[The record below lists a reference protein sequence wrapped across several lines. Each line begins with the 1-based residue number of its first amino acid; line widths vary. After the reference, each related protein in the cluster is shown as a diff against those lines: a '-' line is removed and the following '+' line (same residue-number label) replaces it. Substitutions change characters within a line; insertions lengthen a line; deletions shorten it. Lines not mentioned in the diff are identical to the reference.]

1 MIVYLY
7 IKNFFY
13 GFFYLLDSW
22 VTKLFDLSC
31 IGIDKMIVL
40 VIEIGFFVLCLIL
53 SKLMLPN
60 QTAIQ

>member
-1 MIVYLY
+1 
-7 IKNFFY
+7 
-13 GFFYLLDSW
+13 
-22 VTKLFDLSC
+22 
-31 IGIDKMIVL
+31 MIVL